1 MGKLGQWLKNARS
14 LSLVQSL
21 MPAVLAV
28 VMAIGSDG
36 FSIVCALAALLG
48 VACAHLSMNLA
59 DDYFDYR
66 VDMLGDRDRVIRKG
80 FRAMTVKYPYLTDG
94 SESPATLRKA
104 ILSFGAVAV
113 LAGAIIFTLR
123 TLQSGFLGIQ
133 GTWWIVAIA
142 TVTIFLGIFYSAPPL
157 KLAYRGLGE
166 LIIGVIF
173 GPLLMAGVFYSC
185 AGCLSEEI
193 FWISIPVGL
202 LVLNILYTHSF
213 IDKAGDAEC
222 GKMTF
227 ALLLGSDRAGLIAA
241 FIFNLLPFIMIAA
254 AVIAGVLHPLYLLV
268 LLILPRAVWL
278 CASLRAFAAGKQ
290 DVPARPPFWLGK
302 MMDWEGVR
310 SAGVDWFLM
319 RWLTARNTLSGFCFA
334 VTAAKLIL
342 IIFNVQ

>member
-1 MGKLGQWLKNARS
+1 MGKLGQWVKNARS
-14 LSLVQSL
+14 LALVQSL

-28 VMAIGSDG
+28 VMAIGSDS
-36 FSIVCALAALLG
+36 FSVVCALLAVLG

-104 ILSFGAVAV
+104 ICSFGVVAV
-113 LAGAIIFTLR
+113 LFGAIIFIFR
-123 TLQSGFLGIQ
+123 TLQNGFIGTQ
-133 GTWWIVAIA
+133 GTWWIVAITA
-142 TVTIFLGIFYSAPPL
+142 VTIFLGIFYSAPPL

-166 LIIGVIF
+166 LIIGLVF
-173 GPLLMAGVFYSC
+173 GPLLMAGVYYSS
-185 AGCLSEEI
+185 AGCISEEI

-213 IDKAGDAEC
+213 IDRAGDAEC

-227 ALLLGSDRAGLIAA
+227 ALLLRSGRAGLVAA
-241 FIFNLLPFIMIAA
+241 FIFNLLPFAMIVA
-254 AVIAGVLHPLYLLV
+254 AVLAGALHPLYLLV

-278 CASLRAFAAGKQ
+278 CISLSEFEIGKQ
-290 DVPARPPFWLGK
+290 DVPVKPPFWLGR
-302 MMDWEGVR
+302 MMDWDKVR
-310 SAGVDWFLM
+310 EAGVDWFLM
-319 RWLTARNTLSGFCFA
+319 RWLTARNTLSGFC
-334 VTAAKLIL
+334 VTVAAAKLIL
-342 IIFNVQ
+342 IIF